1 MPFFEK
7 LSVSYLS
14 LEHKV
19 VLMKMSR
26 HPTMW
31 IKGQSSAS
39 LSGKVIVIAVT
50 GSIAAVRVVELAR
63 ELIRNGAEV
72 YAVMSKEAQHILHP
86 YALHYATGH
95 DVIIKITGE
104 VEHVK
109 FFGSEGCADLLLV
122 APATANTIGKMAC
135 GIDDTPVTTFATTAM
150 GEGTPVIV
158 VPAMH
163 NSMYEHPAVMENIN
177 KLQDWDITF
186 VGPHLNEGIA
196 KIASNEQI
204 VLAVERS
211 LGSSTL
217 AGKKVLITSGATAEA
232 IDPIRVITNRASGR
246 TGREIALEFY
256 RRGAEVTVVHNGRLD
271 SEGVNEILVESAGE
285 MIDATLR
292 ELEHGYDM
300 LISAAAI
307 SDYTLDAQ
315 DNKIKSGGD
324 LNLKFR
330 STRKLIREVRDAYP
344 DISIVGFKAEAG
356 ITEDELITRAKE
368 SLNAAELDMV
378 VANEVSITGMGTVE
392 NDVHIISAMDG
403 GIAHVSGNKRLIA
416 ETLADNVE
424 AIFRKRDSDVN

>member
-1 MPFFEK
+1 MN
-7 LSVSYLS
+7 
-14 LEHKV
+14 
-19 VLMKMSR
+19 MSR

-39 LSGKVIVIAVT
+39 LSGKIIVIAVT

-95 DVIIKITGE
+95 DVVTEITGK
-104 VEHVK
+104 VEHVE

-122 APATANTIGKMAC
+122 APATANTIGKMAY

-150 GEGTPVIV
+150 GSGAPVIV

-177 KLQDWDITF
+177 KLQDLDITF
-186 VGPHLNEGIA
+186 VGPHLEEGIA
-196 KIASNEQI
+196 KIASNDRILLE
-204 VLAVERS
+204 VERC

-217 AGKKVLITSGATAEA
+217 SGKKVLITSGATAES
-232 IDPIRVITNRASGR
+232 IDPIRVITNRSSGR
-246 TGREIALEFY
+246 TGREVAMEFY

-271 SEGVNEILVESAGE
+271 CEGVNEILVETASE

-307 SDYTLDAQ
+307 SDYTLDPR
-315 DNKIKSGGD
+315 DDKIKSGED
-324 LNLKFR
+324 LTLRFR

-344 DISIVGFKAEAG
+344 YISIVGFKAEAG
-356 ITEDELITRAKE
+356 ITVDELIARAKE
-368 SLNAAELDMV
+368 SLKDADLEMV
-378 VANEVSITGMGTVE
+378 VANEVSITGMGSVE
-392 NDVHIISAMDG
+392 NDVHIISASDDA
-403 GIAHVSGNKRLIA
+403 ITHVSGNKRLIA
-416 ETLADNVE
+416 ENLADNVE
-424 AIFRKRDSDVN
+424 EIFRKKGSDVN

>member
-1 MPFFEK
+1 
-7 LSVSYLS
+7 
-14 LEHKV
+14 
-19 VLMKMSR
+19 MKMSR

-31 IKGQSSAS
+31 IKGQKGAS
-39 LSGKVIVIAVT
+39 LSGKVIVLAVT

-72 YAVMSKEAQHILHP
+72 HAVMSKEAQHILHP

-95 DVIIKITGE
+95 DVITEITGE

-150 GEGTPVIV
+150 GSDTPVIV

-177 KLQDWDITF
+177 KLKEWDLTF

-232 IDPIRVITNRASGR
+232 IDPIRVITNRSSGR

-256 RRGAEVTVVHNGRLD
+256 RRGAEVTLVHNGRLD
-271 SEGVNEILVESAGE
+271 CEGVNEILVESAGD

-292 ELEHGYDM
+292 ELGHGYDM

-324 LNLKFR
+324 LTLNFR

-356 ITEDELITRAKE
+356 ITEAELIARAKE
-368 SLNAAELDMV
+368 SMASYELDLV
-378 VANEVSITGMGTVE
+378 VANEVSLTGMGTIE
-392 NDVHIISAMDG
+392 NEVHIISARDDA
-403 GIAHVSGNKRLIA
+403 ITHVSGNKRLIA

-424 AIFRKRDSDVN
+424 DLFRNLRSDVN